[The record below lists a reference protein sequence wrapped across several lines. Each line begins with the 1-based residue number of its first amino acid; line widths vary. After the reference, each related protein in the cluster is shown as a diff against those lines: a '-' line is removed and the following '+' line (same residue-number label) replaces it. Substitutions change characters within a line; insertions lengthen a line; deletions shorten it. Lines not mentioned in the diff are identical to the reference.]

1 MFVVAGESLI
11 DLVAKPHEAGGAM
24 EMSAHEGGSPYNCAI
39 ALARLGQ
46 QSGFL
51 CPISRDTFGDLLMG
65 PLDAAG
71 VVPLIEE
78 RSDCNT
84 TLAVV
89 TRNAKGLPA
98 YAFYRQGT
106 AERDI
111 SREKLLAALPATID
125 VFQIGG
131 FLPIEAE
138 DAEIWLDVVKQ
149 VAARGAVLS
158 IDPNVR
164 PSLISDFAGY
174 RQRLSAFLD
183 LAHIVKVSDEDL
195 AALDNSMSIRAHA
208 EALLARPHVELVVVT
223 MGEEG
228 SRAFTSS
235 AEAGAPIHRP
245 EVFGDTVGAGD
256 SLMAGVLSALADR
269 DALAVGKLGVLD
281 AQALGAVLRFGA
293 VTAGLNCGFV
303 GCNPPSRAEVEAVL
317 KSA

>member
-11 DLVAKPHEAGGAM
+11 DLVAKPLEVGRSM

-51 CPISRDTFGDLLMG
+51 CPISKDTFGDLLMG
-65 PLDAAG
+65 PLNAAG
-71 VVPLIEE
+71 VVRLIRE

-111 SREKLLAALPATID
+111 SRDKLLAALPETID

-131 FLPIEAE
+131 FLPIEPE

-174 RQRLSAFLD
+174 KERLGTFLD

-195 AALDNSMSIRAHA
+195 AALDGSMSIEAHA
-208 EALLARPHVELVVVT
+208 QSLLARPNVELVVVT

-235 AEAGAPIHRP
+235 AEAEAPVHRP

-256 SLMAGVLSALADR
+256 SLMAGVLSGLSDR
-269 DALAVGKLGVLD
+269 HALAVGKLAALD